1 MEEKLVNSGIGKYS
15 RISRFD
21 ENHNLIDELYATIEN
36 WITSIKAETFAFL
49 LELFIGHDI
58 EKVYIYTDSELVY
71 NRFNDL
77 VKKND
82 FVNARKI
89 FKEQNNLY
97 YWALIKNSKYIQ
109 VEVDWSLT
117 FEYLKEG
124 EKVLTTS
131 FWTTRRRRKKIQR
144 LIEEMPTIEQS
155 NEIINLEKYNCDVKK
170 LENLFNNE
178 KFGKLL
184 VDESNLTFTD
194 LIKGI
199 FPLKLSEFISSE
211 FKMNIEDKVKVA
223 IRRNQNNLERKMR
236 KKIEVYQRKCLDWE
250 QRASE

>member
-1 MEEKLVNSGIGKYS
+1 MEEKLVNSGIGKYC
-15 RISRFD
+15 RFD

-82 FVNARKI
+82 FVNALDINRVYTIKI
-89 FKEQNNLY
+89 DFINISSIDYIVLWNNIIVEKYLRRFIRY
-97 YWALIKNSKYIQ
+97 NTEICNLENFFNLNRNSKYIQ

-199 FPLKLSEFISSE
+199 FRLNYLNLYQANLK
-211 FKMNIEDKVKVA
+211 
-223 IRRNQNNLERKMR
+223 
-236 KKIEVYQRKCLDWE
+236 
-250 QRASE
+250 